1 MSKYRVFIS
10 FMHEDKI
17 KVERLAKILKDNG
30 LEPMWSKNLQP
41 SIPFTNEIMRFIA
54 HSHFFIPFITKASIK
69 RGWVNQEIGYA
80 KALNIPILPICL
92 DLDETQMGMIEG
104 LQIIEWN
111 ENDEVLSEQLSND
124 FFKHYFENLMDPME
138 IKPLF
143 ECGALF
149 GDRTK
154 MIADFSQ
161 NIIGMGYTGH
171 VRQKAR
177 LSSFQIPDRPTNH
190 KIWVERDGEGVPDE
204 SRYRLLRKER
214 QWLEKHVKEC
224 GCSLIIDPNVTI
236 KRKGDEVAKI
246 RINLLLDFLREV
258 DHPEVKVAIAEDMK
272 ENITL
277 VGDWFGA
284 LAVNL
289 SEREKG
295 FRQTIF
301 TRHAPTVQRFIN
313 SFDDEI
319 NDLLKEQ
326 KVSAEESKKHAIN
339 QLKEICDKL

>member
-10 FMHEDKI
+10 YQHDDEP
-17 KVERLAKILKDNG
+17 KVEKLDRILKANG
-30 LEPMWSKNLQP
+30 LEPMWSRDLQP
-41 SIPFTNEIMRFIA
+41 AMGFTERIMKFIA
-54 HSHFFIPFITKASIK
+54 HSHFFIPFITEDSVE

-92 DLDETQMGMIEG
+92 DEIPGGMIEG
-104 LQIIEWN
+104 LQKIEW
-111 ENDEVLSEQLSND
+111 DEDDQVLSKQLSKE
-124 FFKHYFENLMDPME
+124 FFHFYFENLIDTNE

-143 ECGALF
+143 ECGLSF
-149 GDRTK
+149 TDRTQ

-161 NIIGMGYTGH
+161 NAIGMGYHGH

-177 LSSFQIPDRPTNH
+177 LSSFQIPDKPISN
-190 KIWVERDGEGVPDE
+190 KIWVERDGEGDPDGN
-204 SRYRLLRKER
+204 RFRILRRER
-214 QWLEKHVKEC
+214 RWLEKHVDEC
-224 GCSLIIDPNVTI
+224 GCSLIIDPETTKNRRENEIV
-236 KRKGDEVAKI
+236 KI
-246 RINLLLDFLREV
+246 RINILLEFLREI
-258 DHPEVKVAIAEDMK
+258 DHPEVKVAIANDLK

-277 VGDWFGA
+277 VGNWFGA

-289 SEREKG
+289 SGKEKG
-295 FRQTIF
+295 FKQTIF

-326 KVSAEESKKHAIN
+326 KVSAEESKNYAIN
-339 QLKEICDKL
+339 QLEEICDKL